1 MTIKIKDFNHLST
14 SQLYAILA
22 LRSEVFVVEQNCPY
36 QDIDNLDQDAQH
48 VCFYKKGELIAYARI
63 LPAGTNFDSVS
74 IGRFLV
80 KKAYRQNKF
89 GHDLINTCLTF
100 IKENY
105 TSSIIKI
112 SAQQYLIDF
121 YAQHGFKP
129 VGETYLED
137 DIPHIEMHYEREE

>member
-1 MTIKIKDFNHLST
+1 MTIKIKDFNHLS
-14 SQLYAILA
+14 SAQLYAILA

-36 QDIDNLDQDAQH
+36 QDIDNLDQEAQH
-48 VCFYKKGELIAYARI
+48 VCFYKKGELVAYARI
-63 LPAGTNFDSVS
+63 LPAGTTFDSIS

-80 KKAYRQNKF
+80 KKTHRQKHL
-89 GHDLINTCLTF
+89 GHDLIQTCLTF

-105 TSSIIKI
+105 SSSLIKI

-121 YAQHGFKP
+121 YAQHGFQT
-129 VGETYLED
+129 VGEGYLED